1 MDEAEVAAELARL
14 RRECPRYSIG
24 IVTTGDRTRF
34 IGQRRRPGPGP
45 YTVLTD
51 DLAEL
56 REALATGQEQG
67 PPAG

>member
-1 MDEAEVAAELARL
+1 MDESDVAAELARL

-34 IGQRRRPGPGP
+34 LGQRRTPGPGP

-56 REALATGQEQG
+56 RDAMGAGQEQA